1 MPSKTLTIMFTDIKG
16 FTARTSG
23 SSREGMQQL
32 LTEHDR
38 LLAPAFRHL
47 GGNVV
52 KTIGDAFLVWFDSPT
67 NAVLCGLLIQE
78 VLRQHNESVP
88 EAERIHVRVAV
99 NLGEV
104 ELIDGDVLGEPVNI
118 AARLEGI
125 AEAGEVWF
133 TESVYLAMNR
143 KEVPS
148 TSIGERTF
156 KGIPYPVRVYR
167 VIIDPNSEHVR
178 RLRES
183 VTVTKSGVS
192 ISGLRTGE
200 LSPRRKFKVAAA
212 IVGLL
217 AAAAGLLFGFATMME
232 RLAVAN
238 AKKLAARGEASSALD
253 IMDDALRHAPM
264 SQTLRAEAILIA
276 KGHAAS
282 LARKGNPGEAHDWL
296 AREITKRSYL
306 ESLISEFP
314 ELETRDRSTKP
325 PRAAPPSP

>member
-1 MPSKTLTIMFTDIKG
+1 MPSKTLAIMFTDIKD
-16 FTARTSG
+16 FTARTSD
-23 SSREGMQQL
+23 SSREGMQKL
-32 LTEHDR
+32 LVEHDR

-52 KTIGDAFLVWFDSPT
+52 KTIGDAFLVWFESPT

-78 VLRQHNESVP
+78 VLRQHNESAP
-88 EAERIHVRVAV
+88 GAERIQVRVAI

-104 ELIDGDVLGEPVNI
+104 ELIDGDVLGEPVNL

-156 KGIPYPVRVYR
+156 KGIAYPVRVYR
-167 VIIDPNSEHVR
+167 VIVDPNSEHVR

-183 VTVTKSGVS
+183 VKVTKDGVS

-200 LSPRRKFKVAAA
+200 LSSRKKLTRVAA
-212 IVGLL
+212 GLGGV
-217 AAAAGLLFGFATMME
+217 AVAAGLLIGFRTFME
-232 RLAVAN
+232 RGAVA
-238 AKKLAARGEASSALD
+238 AAEKLAAQGETSSALD
-253 IMDDALRHAPM
+253 IMDDALRHHPM
-264 SQTLRAEAILIA
+264 SRELRAEALRIVRA
-276 KGHAAS
+276 NV
-282 LARKGNPGEAHDWL
+282 ARLVGEGKPQEAHDWL
-296 AREITKRSYL
+296 AREIAKRSYL
-306 ESLISEFP
+306 ETLGRELP
-314 ELETRDRSTKP
+314 RLETP
-325 PRAAPPSP
+325 VPSAKR

>member
-1 MPSKTLTIMFTDIKG
+1 MPSKTLAIMFTDIKG
-16 FTARTSG
+16 FTARTSD
-23 SSREGMQQL
+23 SSREGMQKL
-32 LTEHDR
+32 LVEHDR

-52 KTIGDAFLVWFDSPT
+52 KTIGDAFLVWFESPT

-78 VLRQHNESVP
+78 VLRQHNDSVP
-88 EAERIHVRVAV
+88 EAERIQVRVAV

-104 ELIDGDVLGEPVNI
+104 ELIDGDVLGEPVNL

-156 KGIPYPVRVYR
+156 KGIAYPVRVYR
-167 VIIDPNSEHVR
+167 VIVDPKSDHVR

-183 VTVTKSGVS
+183 VKVTKDGVS

-200 LSPRRKFKVAAA
+200 LSSRRKLKIAAA
-212 IVGLL
+212 IGGAVVV
-217 AAAAGLLFGFATMME
+217 AAGLLAGFKAFME
-232 RLAVAN
+232 HGAVA
-238 AKKLAARGEASSALD
+238 AAEKLAAEGQASSALD
-253 IMDDALRHAPM
+253 IMDDALHHHPM
-264 SQTLRAEAILIA
+264 SRELRAEAL
-276 KGHAAS
+276 K
-282 LARKGNPGEAHDWL
+282 LARENAARLVGEGKSQEAHDWL
-296 AREITKRSYL
+296 AREIEKRSYL
-306 ESLISEFP
+306 ESLRGELTG
-314 ELETRDRSTKP
+314 LETR
-325 PRAAPPSP
+325 APSAKR